1 MSKNCGHTIPCGCKD
16 VPLTTGAPCGDG
28 VNCTG
33 NPCAENFCADC
44 ILWCGPALPNLGVTT
59 GMPLSDII
67 QLIEISLVANA
78 QACVDDT
85 DVCKSLIWDF
95 PVVATSSTVDLNWTY
110 LNPTQGMV
118 PVLIY
123 ETVAGGVGGKIVLD
137 PTTSGVKL
145 EGLLPDTEY
154 KIFILIE
161 CNSGDKAEA
170 AEGEAQ
176 AKFDLENGSCTS
188 PEIIIKTLKQ

>member
-1 MSKNCGHTIPCGCKD
+1 MSKKCGHTIPCGCKD

-95 PVVATSSTVDLNWTY
+95 PVIATSTTVDLSWTY
-110 LNPTQGMV
+110 LDPTQNSTN
-118 PVLIY
+118 VLIY

-137 PTTSGVKL
+137 STTTGVKL

-154 KIFILIE
+154 KIFISLE
-161 CNSGDKAEA
+161 CSAPSGEKSEA
-170 AEGEAQ
+170 PE
-176 AKFDLENGSCTS
+176 AKFDLEDEGTCVS
-188 PEIIIKTLKQ
+188 PEIIIKTLKP